1 MKFIIVFFLSLNAI
15 TASNDAAA
23 ALNKAV
29 VAPARE
35 AAPAAKSQPK
45 ASIKSEPTQSLVI
58 SNYEINILK
67 SVSSEVNSNKAGPY
81 QSLSFSGIG
90 LADLYIQKSKQD
102 DLRDRKIRR
111 SGSKISLKL
120 FLDNF
125 KDDAS
130 NDSFKSIQ
138 ECRILAQR
146 WVAQERG
153 VEENSG
159 GSYKIVIRVQQSL
172 FDSQIRGIL
181 KVKNPSFETKAN
193 PRIDKVECYVEMRA
207 KAK

>member
-1 MKFIIVFFLSLNAI
+1 MKFFIVLFISLNAM

-23 ALNKAV
+23 ASKA
-29 VAPARE
+29 AKAIPAAE
-35 AAPAAKSQPK
+35 AAPLAKSEPK
-45 ASIKSEPTQSLVI
+45 ASIKSEHNQSLV
-58 SNYEINILK
+58 NFDYEINILK

-90 LADLYIQKSKQD
+90 LASLYIQESKQD

-111 SGSKISLKL
+111 SGSKISFKL

-125 KDDAS
+125 KDDAGY
-130 NDSFKSIQ
+130 DSFKSIQ

-146 WVAQERG
+146 WAAQERG
-153 VEENSG
+153 VDENSG
-159 GSYKIVIRVQQSL
+159 GSYKILIRVQQSL

-207 KAK
+207 KA